1 MNYMDN
7 FGNVIKVQ
15 RTGSALAS
23 EGPDPDREA
32 VGVPVGKNGINS
44 TRYIWPITT
53 PMKSAIE
60 LHHQYVFVKPNDN
73 DIGSLWCPWVIT
85 DDGSALVFDRSK
97 SYSFGILEWLKHVLQ
112 LLKKYA
118 NITCN
123 GSIRFVGMEGNP
135 HWVRSCR
142 GIITVSDSIVSVAW
156 TKHADA
162 HMMKDDT
169 MYSIRVGNYNRIP
182 VATQVMEAL
191 PAERQNEYPLVPL
204 SWSRCALMKNR
215 FKLPLHGGIKI
226 VCPKCREPCGVN
238 TLLFKHAWCPIC
250 RSLAL
255 SGDWL
260 QEDTKPG
267 AWDRQRDR
275 ALAFAMGAHGGR
287 LGKKSVLRV
296 LNLDLVKKIWRMQLH
311 T

>member
-1 MNYMDN
+1 MSYMDE
-7 FGNVIKVQ
+7 FRTSMHFK
-15 RTGSALAS
+15 RTGSAL
-23 EGPDPDREA
+23 EEPDPKREA

-44 TRYIWPITT
+44 TRYIWQITT

-60 LHHQYVFVKPNDN
+60 LHHQYVFVKPNEN
-73 DIGSLWCPWVIT
+73 DIGSLRCPWEIT
-85 DDGSALVFDRSK
+85 DNRSALAFYHPSG
-97 SYSFGILEWLKHVLQ
+97 YSFGMLEWLDHLLQ
-112 LLKKYA
+112 LFKEHA
-118 NITCN
+118 NVTCN

-142 GIITVSDSIVSVAW
+142 GTITVKDSIVSVAW
-156 TKHADA
+156 AKHADE

-169 MYSIRVGNYNRIP
+169 MYTIWKNNFIP
-182 VATQVMEAL
+182 VSTHEMEAH
-191 PAERQNEYPLVPL
+191 PDERQNEYPLVPL
-204 SWSRCALMKNR
+204 SWSRSTLMRNKS
-215 FKLPLHGGIKI
+215 KLPLHGGIKI

-238 TLLFKHAWCPIC
+238 TLLFKHAWCSIC

-287 LGKKSVLRV
+287 LGEKSVLRV
-296 LNLDLVKKIWRMQLH
+296 LKLDLVKKIWF
-311 T
+311 